1 MHIYFNQTT
10 FRFKGSSK
18 TKTFLILNA
27 FFFESDYLDSFAS
40 TIFESQVAG
49 SQRNILI
56 YLFHLR
62 HFIPMNGLENKTM
75 NIESNDDLENK
86 CFQ

>member
-10 FRFKGSSK
+10 FRLKGSSK

-40 TIFESQVAG
+40 MILKVKLQD
-49 SQRNILI
+49 RNFLI

-62 HFIPMNGLENKTM
+62 NFISMNENKTM
-75 NIESNDDLENK
+75 NMESNDDLENK